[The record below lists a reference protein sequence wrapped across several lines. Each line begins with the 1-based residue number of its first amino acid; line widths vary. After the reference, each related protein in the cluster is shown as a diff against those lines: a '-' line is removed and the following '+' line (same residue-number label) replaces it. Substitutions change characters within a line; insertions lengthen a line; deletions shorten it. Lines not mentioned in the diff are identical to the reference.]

1 MGIFMACVSVQS
13 VYSWGHGSR
22 KRSLDHL
29 ELGLWV
35 VLSYH
40 MGAGNKLSPL
50 QEQQV
55 LLTAEASLQALLQKK
70 LKIFIHLMSA
80 FFPPEIHIFN
90 V

>member
-1 MGIFMACVSVQS
+1 MKFELLYKDFYLFLSYMYGYFNGMCFVQY
-13 VYSWGHGSR
+13 VYSWGHWSH

-40 MGAGNKLSPL
+40 MNAGNKLGLL

-55 LLTAEASLQALLQKK
+55 
-70 LKIFIHLMSA
+70 
-80 FFPPEIHIFN
+80 P
-90 V
+90 